1 MRKFFFFAILAIG
14 IGIGLVSA
22 LHEDWGTRLGMMALG
37 GVIAVPIGSV
47 LTGMGQ
53 GRKRSRRRW
62 SIGGSKA
69 TSGSLFKGDAPIR
82 RWDR

>member
-1 MRKFFFFAILAIG
+1 MRKLFFFAILAIG
-14 IGIGLVSA
+14 AGIGLFSA

-53 GRKRSRRRW
+53 GHKRSRHRW
-62 SIGGSKA
+62 NSGGSTA
-69 TSGSLFKGDAPIR
+69 TSGPLFKGDAPIR

>member
-1 MRKFFFFAILAIG
+1 MRNFFFFVILAVG
-14 IGIGLVSA
+14 AGIGLFSA
-22 LHEDWGTRLGMMALG
+22 LHENWGTRLGMMALG

-47 LTGMGQ
+47 LTGMGR

-62 SIGGSKA
+62 SSGGPTT

>member
-1 MRKFFFFAILAIG
+1 MRNFFFFMILAVG
-14 IGIGLVSA
+14 AGIGLFSA

-37 GVIAVPIGSV
+37 GVIAVPIGGV

-53 GRKRSRRRW
+53 GRKRSHRRR
-62 SIGGSKA
+62 SSGGSTAK
-69 TSGSLFKGDAPIR
+69 SGSLFKGDAPIR